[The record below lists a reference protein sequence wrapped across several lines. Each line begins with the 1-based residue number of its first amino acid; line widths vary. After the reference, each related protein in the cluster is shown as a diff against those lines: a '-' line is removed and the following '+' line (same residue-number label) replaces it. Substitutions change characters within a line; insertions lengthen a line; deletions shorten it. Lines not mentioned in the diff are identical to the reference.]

1 METPIKKPVFKSPD
15 EIIQLMLESK
25 KQSKI
30 ESQQRYNMP
39 EFQEILIKLRQN
51 KKVK

>member
-1 METPIKKPVFKSPD
+1 METPIKKPVFKSAD

-30 ESQQRYNMP
+30 ESQQRYNTP
-39 EFQEILIKLRQN
+39 EFQEILRKLRQN
-51 KKVK
+51 KKVN